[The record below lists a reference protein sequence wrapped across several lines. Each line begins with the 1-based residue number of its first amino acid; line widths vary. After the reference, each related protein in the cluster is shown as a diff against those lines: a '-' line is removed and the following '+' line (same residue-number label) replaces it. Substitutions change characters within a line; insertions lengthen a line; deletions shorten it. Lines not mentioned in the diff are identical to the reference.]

1 MFLAW
6 RESIVVYQD
15 GFAHFDG
22 KSLKT
27 FRWSD
32 ITSLSMNVVRYM
44 HYGVIPGGT
53 ERTYTLLDRDGQKF
67 KLGNSLDQVQKFIEI
82 LREKIFPYLLNQSEQ
97 AYMAGQTI
105 EFGPISLSRIHGLQI
120 GKKNYGWG
128 DIDEVRVNNGQ
139 LEIKSKK
146 KGLFANGGASIAS
159 IPNIDVLLE
168 LVSQGTQEYLS
179 SGK

>member
-1 MFLAW
+1 
-6 RESIVVYQD
+6 
-15 GFAHFDG
+15 
-22 KSLKT
+22 
-27 FRWSD
+27 
-32 ITSLSMNVVRYM
+32 M

-128 DIDEVRVNNGQ
+128 DIDE
-139 LEIKSKK
+139 LY
-146 KGLFANGGASIAS
+146 A
-159 IPNIDVLLE
+159 
-168 LVSQGTQEYLS
+168 
-179 SGK
+179 